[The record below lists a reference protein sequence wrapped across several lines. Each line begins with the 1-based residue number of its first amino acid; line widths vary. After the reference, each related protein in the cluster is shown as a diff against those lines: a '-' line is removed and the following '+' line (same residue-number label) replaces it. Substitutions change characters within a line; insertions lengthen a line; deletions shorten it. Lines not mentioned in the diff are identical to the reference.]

1 MKIELFYEP
10 KERLRATVEGEKSY
24 LTVKPVWAS
33 PLTRPNNYLCLL
45 DGKNEPIVMFSDPKV
60 ELSETSFQAVRE
72 ELRRRDLTARV
83 SAVTGARQEFG
94 ATYWSVETDRGPR
107 DFVSQNLSESA
118 LWFGEHH
125 VLLLDVEGNRFEIV
139 DLEQLDVKS
148 RALVDSIL

>member
-1 MKIELFYEP
+1 LKIELFYEP
-10 KERLRATVEGEKSY
+10 KERLRATIEGDRSY

-33 PLTRPNNYLCLL
+33 PLTRPNAYLCLL
-45 DGKNEPIVMFSDPKV
+45 DGKNEPVAMFADPKQ
-60 ELSETSFQAVRE
+60 ELSDASFQAIQE

-118 LWFGEHH
+118 LWFGENH
-125 VLLLDVEGNRFEIV
+125 VLLMDVEGNRFEIV
-139 DLEQLDVKS
+139 DLEQLDSRS